1 MAQNTF
7 TPTGSETHL
16 NARQIWNG
24 NATDAEAR
32 FAALEGFAALEDSSP
47 QTLSSA
53 AGALVLDATSGYNGS
68 LSLNEDVSS
77 FSITNTASGDSGL
90 ILVKQ
95 DATAAWTFTSTYDVL
110 AGDLADIA
118 SITPSGSGAASVGW
132 YNDGS
137 DNYLYVSS
145 FT

>member
-16 NARQIWNG
+16 DARTIWNG
-24 NATDAEAR
+24 NATDAESR
-32 FAALEGFAALEDSSP
+32 FSILENTAP
-47 QTLSSA
+47 QTLSST
-53 AGALVLDATSGYNGS
+53 AGALVLDTSSGYNGS

-95 DATAAWTFTSTYDVL
+95 DTTAGWTFTSTYDVL

-137 DNYLYVSS
+137 DNYLFVSS

>member
-7 TPTGSETHL
+7 TPAGSETHL
-16 NARQIWNG
+16 DARTIWNG
-24 NATDAEAR
+24 NATDAESR
-32 FAALEGFAALEDSSP
+32 FSILENTNP
-47 QTLSSA
+47 QTLSSL
-53 AGALVLDATSGYNGS
+53 AGSLILDVSGGYNGS

-95 DATAAWTFTSTYDVL
+95 DTTAGWTFTSTYDVL

-137 DNYLYVSS
+137 DNYLFVSS

>member
-16 NARQIWNG
+16 NAKQVWNG
-24 NATDAEAR
+24 NADDAEAR
-32 FAALEGFAALEDSSP
+32 LSILENTAP
-47 QTLSSA
+47 QTLSST
-53 AGALVLDATSGYNGS
+53 AGALVLDSSSGCNGS

-95 DATAAWTFTSTYDVL
+95 DTTAGWTFTSTYDVL

-137 DNYLYVSS
+137 DNYLFVSS

>member
-7 TPTGSETHL
+7 TPAGSETHL
-16 NARQIWNG
+16 DARTVWNN

-32 FAALEGFAALEDSSP
+32 FSILENTVP
-47 QTLSSA
+47 QTLSST
-53 AGALVLDATSGYNGS
+53 AGALVLDAASGYNGS

>member
-16 NARQIWNG
+16 NAKQVWNG
-24 NATDAEAR
+24 NADDAEAR
-32 FAALEGFAALEDSSP
+32 LSILENTAP
-47 QTLSSA
+47 QTLSST
-53 AGALVLDATSGYNGS
+53 AGSLTLDVSSGYNGS

-95 DATAAWTFTSTYDVL
+95 DATAGWTFTSTYDVL

-137 DNYLYVSS
+137 DNYLFVSS

>member
-32 FAALEGFAALEDSSP
+32 FAALEDSSP